1 MVKAIGNFFWQVK
14 DLAQQSNTA
23 SIEII
28 L

>member
-14 DLAQQSNTA
+14 DLAQQSNA
-23 SIEII
+23 NLIEIT